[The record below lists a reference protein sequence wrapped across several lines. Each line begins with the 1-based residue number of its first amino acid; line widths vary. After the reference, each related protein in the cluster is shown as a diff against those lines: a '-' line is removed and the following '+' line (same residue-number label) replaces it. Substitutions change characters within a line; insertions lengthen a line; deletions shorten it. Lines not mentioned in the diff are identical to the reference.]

1 LYLVPTQ
8 AHQVPEVSLPSPMP
22 VRVASG
28 RTRTVL
34 LRTPE
39 PRPPAAVTARVEALE
54 KLTPRDLRL
63 EFNGKLLGEGARPA
77 NERLFDRPTPDQP
90 VPLLLCLDFEIPP
103 QLLRHTNEIV
113 MAAER
118 DVTVKWIAVAVRHG

>member
-1 LYLVPTQ
+1 
-8 AHQVPEVSLPSPMP
+8 
-22 VRVASG
+22 
-28 RTRTVL
+28 
-34 LRTPE
+34 
-39 PRPPAAVTARVEALE
+39 
-54 KLTPRDLRL
+54 
-63 EFNGKLLGEGARPA
+63 
-77 NERLFDRPTPDQP
+77 